1 MFGMEGEKEGVLE
14 SWSSPLWTF
23 VKLSTMVV
31 AKGSPGHAP
40 GELIWDK
47 NGNWIKCFSFST

>member
-14 SWSSPLWTF
+14 SWSSPSRTF
-23 VKLSTMVV
+23 VKL
-31 AKGSPGHAP
+31 GHAS
-40 GELIWDK
+40 GELIWEQ